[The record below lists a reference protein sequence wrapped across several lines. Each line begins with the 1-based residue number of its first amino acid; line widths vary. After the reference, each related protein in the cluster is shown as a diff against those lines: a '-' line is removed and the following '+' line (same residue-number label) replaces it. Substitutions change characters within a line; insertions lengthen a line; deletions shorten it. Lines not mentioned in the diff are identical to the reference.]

1 MNTTESASTVRQARA
16 SRVFLIRG
24 IIAIVW
30 AGAFAAVAGSLTT
43 GVTVGAG
50 VLLVLYPLI
59 DVVGSSLD
67 ARSEHGAGR
76 GVLLTNAVTST
87 VAAVALGVAAS
98 AGLAEVLATFGVWAV
113 VSGAAQLTVALRR
126 RSRFGLQL
134 PMVLA
139 GGASVL
145 LGFVFLLSA
154 ASANP
159 TAWRIVIYA
168 ATGGADFVI
177 QSWLLR
183 RRMRRQAA
191 PARPV
196 LQVAA

>member
-1 MNTTESASTVRQARA
+1 MNTTESTSTARQDRT
-16 SRVFLIRG
+16 SKVFLIRG
-24 IIAIVW
+24 IIAIAW
-30 AGAFAAVAGSLTT
+30 AVAFATVAGSLTT
-43 GVTVGAG
+43 GVSVGAG

-59 DVVGSSLD
+59 DVFGSLLD
-67 ARSEHGAGR
+67 ARSEHGAER
-76 GVLLTNAVTST
+76 RVLLTNAVTST
-87 VAAVALGVAAS
+87 VAAVALGVAAT
-98 AGLAEVLATFGVWAV
+98 AGVAEVLATFGVWAV

-126 RSRFGLQL
+126 RAQFGLQL

-139 GGASVL
+139 GGVSVL

-154 ASANP
+154 TTANP
-159 TAWRIVIYA
+159 MLGMVVIYA

-177 QSWLLR
+177 ESWLLR